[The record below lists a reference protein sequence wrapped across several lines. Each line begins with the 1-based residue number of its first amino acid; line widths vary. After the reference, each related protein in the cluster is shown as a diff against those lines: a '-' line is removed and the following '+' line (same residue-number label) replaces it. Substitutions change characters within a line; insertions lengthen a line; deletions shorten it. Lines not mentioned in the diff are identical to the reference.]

1 MRASDGLG
9 REDGDS
15 NFLLQSMDRD
25 GEDEESDNLDV
36 GESEVQL
43 GTLPGEQ
50 DSGGLGKH
58 LGLYST
64 TLLM

>member
-43 GTLPGEQ
+43 GTLQ
-50 DSGGLGKH
+50 DSEGGLGKH